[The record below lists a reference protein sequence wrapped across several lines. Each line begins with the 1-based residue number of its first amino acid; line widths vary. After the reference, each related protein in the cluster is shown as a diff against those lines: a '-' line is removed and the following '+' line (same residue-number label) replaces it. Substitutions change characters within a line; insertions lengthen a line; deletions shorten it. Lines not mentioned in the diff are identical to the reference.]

1 MGFSPILCYCNSG
14 SNKWRI
20 TIRKTSVPQR
30 LILAS
35 QVKNGFQTRFL
46 LMPESKSGGVYWSR
60 NTVLNVENRS
70 KLIKDSTSKVGNLPP
85 LSLSGHRTLPRCWV
99 QRPLSVA
106 LVAPRWSHSL
116 TYYFRWGFG
125 RCSYAGRADSLHA
138 SSGAVRTYCRPSG
151 TSSCN
156 ETWDGTFSVN
166 NSGVFFQQKM
176 SCFGEVRRSEKKK
189 RSLKLWNAAEIRHS
203 TQVWLDFGRDF
214 KQFRTMIKSE
224 DNHGQQMIKF
234 IPGSKAWQIEQK
246 RSAAG
251 KELRV

>member
-70 KLIKDSTSKVGNLPP
+70 KLIKDLTSKVGNLPP
-85 LSLSGHRTLPRCWV
+85 LSLSGHRTLLRCWV

-106 LVAPRWSHSL
+106 LVAARWSHSSR
-116 TYYFRWGFG
+116 YYFRWGFG
-125 RCSYAGRADSLHA
+125 RCSCAGPADCLHA
-138 SSGAVRTYCRPSG
+138 SLGAVRTYCRPSG

-156 ETWDGTFSVN
+156 ETRDGSFSVN
-166 NSGVFFQQKM
+166 ISGFFSNKKCHASGKCGVARKRSVRWSCEMQQK
-176 SCFGEVRRSEKKK
+176 FAIP
-189 RSLKLWNAAEIRHS
+189 LKSDLI
-203 TQVWLDFGRDF
+203 LDAILSSFTD
-214 KQFRTMIKSE
+214 
-224 DNHGQQMIKF
+224 D
-234 IPGSKAWQIEQK
+234 
-246 RSAAG
+246 
-251 KELRV
+251 